1 MLNWMSEFKNAQVEL
16 EFQNYFWSSRKSYFF
31 ISYLI
36 CCSLFLIHGLFDFRR
51 EFIYF
56 DPLYVM
62 VIRIFLFLFSL
73 YFVFKNYRSNNP
85 PKLLYESC
93 FLMQLLSVLIIFL
106 LTIFTG
112 GMSKTLHIGAM
123 IMFSSFYIML
133 PGKSLYALISSFLIS
148 SVYILLADR
157 SDPNFYL
164 ISFIIIAS
172 NCILWFFCKNQHKYN
187 RLEFEHQKNLKDLS
201 LMKGKMLTTL
211 AHDIRSPLSVILLRS
226 ELSVAKNNQMDLERV
241 FKNMESIKKNTLKIE
256 NLIGDL
262 IKWTLSQNSRTSLA
276 LDKSHSIAQTIDNS
290 ISYLQDAAILK
301 NISFLKKVEDYD
313 FVFDPAMVETILRNL
328 ISNSIKFSRPDSSIE
343 IRGEYRNGYFI
354 EIFDS
359 AATLSDEQILK
370 IKKGESQVSKEGT
383 KGEKGYGVGLSLVH
397 TFLGEHKASLEIKSH
412 PDKGNIFKIKFPA

>member
-1 MLNWMSEFKNAQVEL
+1 MLNWMSEFKNVQVES

-51 EFIYF
+51 EFIHYG
-56 DPLYVM
+56 PSYVM
-62 VIRIFLFLFSL
+62 GVRVFLFLFSL
-73 YFVFKNYRSNNP
+73 YFVFKNYRSKEP
-85 PKLLYESC
+85 PKFLYESC
-93 FLMQLLSVLIIFL
+93 FVMQLLSVLIIFL
-106 LTIFTG
+106 LTVFTG

-133 PGKSLYALISSFLIS
+133 PGKSLYALISSILIS
-148 SVYILLADR
+148 SVYIFLADR

-226 ELSVAKNNQMDLERV
+226 DLSSNKNNVLDIEKV
-241 FKNMESIKKNTLKIE
+241 SKNMESIKKNTLKIE
-256 NLIGDL
+256 NLIRDL
-262 IKWTLSQNSRTSLA
+262 IKWTLSQNSQTSLT
-276 LDKSHSIAQTIDNS
+276 LDKSHSIAQTIENS
-290 ISYLQDAAILK
+290 ISYLQEAAVVK
-301 NISFLKKVEDYD
+301 NITFKKEIEDFD

-328 ISNSIKFSRPDSSIE
+328 LSNSIKFSGADSSIE
-343 IRGEYRNGYFI
+343 IRGVYNGAYYI
-354 EIFDS
+354 EICDTGS
-359 AATLSDEQILK
+359 TLSEEQVLK
-370 IKKGESQVSKEGT
+370 IKMGETQESKDGT

-397 TFLGEHKASLEIKSH
+397 TFLGVHKANLEIKSRSG
-412 PDKGNIFKIKFPA
+412 KGNIFQIKFPA